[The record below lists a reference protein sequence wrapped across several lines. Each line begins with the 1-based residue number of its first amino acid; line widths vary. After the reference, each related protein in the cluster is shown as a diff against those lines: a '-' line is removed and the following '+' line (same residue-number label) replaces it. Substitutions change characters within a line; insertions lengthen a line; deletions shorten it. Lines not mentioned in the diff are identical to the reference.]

1 MSSAGEE
8 ELEYE
13 SDPEEAKLLLKMRRR
28 EASDDE
34 DKEAAEED
42 GEEEERDLQ
51 LRRTDSRAGIVSG
64 YESDSQGAPADYDEE
79 GSEIEEE
86 YEDAVEESVGLFSG
100 EVIAVGPSVEEFDG
114 DVGRFVGMSTEV
126 LQGMEEKK
134 ENEEEFVVPTEELLL
149 RANDDDDQHQII
161 NTSDGVGRDE
171 EKKENE
177 PFAVPT
183 AGAFYMHDDRFRD
196 SAGAS
201 RHRYSCWF

>member
-1 MSSAGEE
+1 MLDCVFGESMSSVGEE

-34 DKEAAEED
+34 DEEEEEAEED
-42 GEEEERDLQ
+42 GEEEERDLPP
-51 LRRTDSRAGIVSG
+51 RRTDSRAGIVSG
-64 YESDSQGAPADYDEE
+64 YESDGQGAPADYDEE

-86 YEDAVEESVGLFSG
+86 YEDAVEESVGIFSA
-100 EVIAVGPSVEEFDG
+100 EVIAVGPSGEEFNG
-114 DVGRFVGMSTEV
+114 DDGRFVGMSTEV
-126 LQGMEEKK
+126 LQGM
-134 ENEEEFVVPTEELLL
+134 
-149 RANDDDDQHQII
+149 
-161 NTSDGVGRDE
+161 E